1 MYINGIDKKTLR
13 EISERFGERFI
24 KDPLFMFFCSDI
36 NKRKAFIYDYMMYYL
51 PRFVDEETVFIDKHA
66 TAVVTLVD
74 PNDFEYKFKG
84 LSGQK
89 LKKYSFSS
97 KVFLHKENLEEICET
112 VLPGNKQAMVLT
124 VYSDPNGKFD
134 SLRELIAE
142 AVDFAD
148 REDITLVYDTFSR
161 KYIEYMQSKDF
172 VVAYSKP
179 FMDTQFI
186 ETVMTYNV

>member
-1 MYINGIDKKTLR
+1 MYINSIDKKTLR
-13 EISERFGERFI
+13 EISERFGERFV

-74 PNDFEYKFKG
+74 PKDFEYKFKG
-84 LSGQK
+84 LSGYK

-97 KVFLHKENLEEICET
+97 KVFLHKENLEDICDT
-112 VLPGNKQAMVLT
+112 LLPGNKQALVLT
-124 VYSDPNGKFD
+124 VYSDPNGKSD
-134 SLRELIAE
+134 SLQELIAE

-161 KYIEYMQSKDF
+161 KYIDYMQSKDF

-179 FMDTQFI
+179 FMDTQFT

>member
-1 MYINGIDKKTLR
+1 MYINSIDKKTLR

-97 KVFLHKENLEEICET
+97 KVFLHKENLEDICDT
-112 VLPGNKQAMVLT
+112 LLPGNKQAMVLT
-124 VYSDPNGKFD
+124 VYSDPNGKSD
-134 SLRELIAE
+134 SLQELIAE

-148 REDITLVYDTFSR
+148 RENITLVYDTFSR
-161 KYIEYMQSKDF
+161 KYIDYMQSKDF

>member
-161 KYIEYMQSKDF
+161 KYIDYMQSKDF

-186 ETVMTYNV
+186 ETVMIYNV

>member
-24 KDPLFMFFCSDI
+24 KEPLFMFFCSDI

-148 REDITLVYDTFSR
+148 REDITLIYDTFSR
-161 KYIEYMQSKDF
+161 KYIDYMQSKDF

>member
-134 SLRELIAE
+134 SLRELIDE

-148 REDITLVYDTFSR
+148 REDITLIYDTFSR
-161 KYIEYMQSKDF
+161 KYIDYMQSKDF

>member
-1 MYINGIDKKTLR
+1 MYINGINKKTLR

-84 LSGQK
+84 LSGQR

-124 VYSDPNGKFD
+124 VYSDPNSKFD

-148 REDITLVYDTFSR
+148 REDITLIYDTFSR

>member
-74 PNDFEYKFKG
+74 PNDFKYKFKG

-148 REDITLVYDTFSR
+148 REDITLIYDTFSR
-161 KYIEYMQSKDF
+161 KYIDYMQSKDF

>member
-51 PRFVDEETVFIDKHA
+51 PRLVDEETVFIDKHA

-148 REDITLVYDTFSR
+148 REDITLIYDTFSR
-161 KYIEYMQSKDF
+161 KYIDYMQSKDF

>member
-1 MYINGIDKKTLR
+1 MYINSIDKKTLR

-74 PNDFEYKFKG
+74 PNNFEYKFKG

-134 SLRELIAE
+134 SLQELIAE

-161 KYIEYMQSKDF
+161 KYIDYMQSKDF

-179 FMDTQFI
+179 FMDTQFT

>member
-124 VYSDPNGKFD
+124 VYSDPSGKFD

-142 AVDFAD
+142 AVDFAN
-148 REDITLVYDTFSR
+148 RENITLIYDTFSR

>member
-124 VYSDPNGKFD
+124 VYSDPNGKSD
-134 SLRELIAE
+134 SLQELIAE

-148 REDITLVYDTFSR
+148 RENITLIYDTFSR

>member
-134 SLRELIAE
+134 SLRELIVE

-148 REDITLVYDTFSR
+148 RENITLIYDTFSR
-161 KYIEYMQSKDF
+161 IYIDYMQSKDF

>member
-1 MYINGIDKKTLR
+1 MYINSIDKKTLR

-74 PNDFEYKFKG
+74 PKDFEYKFKG

-148 REDITLVYDTFSR
+148 KEDITLIYDTFSR
-161 KYIEYMQSKDF
+161 KYIDYMQSKDF

>member
-161 KYIEYMQSKDF
+161 KYIDYMQSKDF

>member
-84 LSGQK
+84 LLGQK

-148 REDITLVYDTFSR
+148 RENITLIYDTFSR

>member
-134 SLRELIAE
+134 SLLELIAE

-161 KYIEYMQSKDF
+161 KYIDYMQSKDF

>member
-134 SLRELIAE
+134 SLQELIAE

-148 REDITLVYDTFSR
+148 REDITLIYDTFSR

>member
-148 REDITLVYDTFSR
+148 REDITLIYDTFSR
-161 KYIEYMQSKDF
+161 KYIDYMQSKDF

>member
-1 MYINGIDKKTLR
+1 MYINSIDKKTLR

-36 NKRKAFIYDYMMYYL
+36 NKRKPFIYDYMMYYL

-148 REDITLVYDTFSR
+148 RENITLIYDTFSR

>member
-1 MYINGIDKKTLR
+1 MYINSIDKKTLR

-36 NKRKAFIYDYMMYYL
+36 NKRKSFIYDYMMYYL
-51 PRFVDEETVFIDKHA
+51 PHFVDEETVFIDKHA

-148 REDITLVYDTFSR
+148 RENITLIYDTFSR

>member
-148 REDITLVYDTFSR
+148 RENITLIYDTFSR

>member
-148 REDITLVYDTFSR
+148 RENITLIYDTFSR
-161 KYIEYMQSKDF
+161 KYIDYMQSKDF

>member
-124 VYSDPNGKFD
+124 VHSDPNGKFD

-161 KYIEYMQSKDF
+161 KYIDYMQSKDF

>member
-1 MYINGIDKKTLR
+1 MYINSIDKKTLR

-24 KDPLFMFFCSDI
+24 KDPLFMFFCSDR
-36 NKRKAFIYDYMMYYL
+36 NKRKSFIYDYMMYYL

-148 REDITLVYDTFSR
+148 RENITLIYDTFSR

>member
-1 MYINGIDKKTLR
+1 MYINSIDKKTLR

-51 PRFVDEETVFIDKHA
+51 PRFVDEEAVFIDKHA

-148 REDITLVYDTFSR
+148 RENITLIYDTFSR
-161 KYIEYMQSKDF
+161 KYIDYMQSKDF

>member
-66 TAVVTLVD
+66 TAVVTLID

-148 REDITLVYDTFSR
+148 REDITLIYDTFSR
-161 KYIEYMQSKDF
+161 KYIDYMQSKDF

>member
-1 MYINGIDKKTLR
+1 MYINSIDKKTLR

-148 REDITLVYDTFSR
+148 REDITLIYDTFSR
-161 KYIEYMQSKDF
+161 KYIDYMQSKDF

>member
-74 PNDFEYKFKG
+74 PNNFEYKFKG

-161 KYIEYMQSKDF
+161 KYIDYMQSKDF

>member
-1 MYINGIDKKTLR
+1 M
-13 EISERFGERFI
+13 
-24 KDPLFMFFCSDI
+24 
-36 NKRKAFIYDYMMYYL
+36 
-51 PRFVDEETVFIDKHA
+51 
-66 TAVVTLVD
+66 
-74 PNDFEYKFKG
+74 
-84 LSGQK
+84 
-89 LKKYSFSS
+89 
-97 KVFLHKENLEEICET
+97 
-112 VLPGNKQAMVLT
+112 PGNKQAMVLT

-148 REDITLVYDTFSR
+148 RENITLIYDTFSR
-161 KYIEYMQSKDF
+161 KYIDYMQSKNF

>member
-1 MYINGIDKKTLR
+1 MYINSIDKKTLR
-13 EISERFGERFI
+13 EISERFGERFV

-74 PNDFEYKFKG
+74 PKDFEYKFKG

-148 REDITLVYDTFSR
+148 KEDITLIYDTFSR
-161 KYIEYMQSKDF
+161 KYIDYMQSKDF

>member
-1 MYINGIDKKTLR
+1 MYINSIDKKTLR
-13 EISERFGERFI
+13 EISERFGERFV

-74 PNDFEYKFKG
+74 PKDFEYKFKG
-84 LSGQK
+84 LSGHK

-97 KVFLHKENLEEICET
+97 KVFLHKENLEDICDT
-112 VLPGNKQAMVLT
+112 LLPGNKQAMVLT
-124 VYSDPNGKFD
+124 VYSDQNGKFD
-134 SLRELIAE
+134 SLQELIAE

-148 REDITLVYDTFSR
+148 RENITLVYDTFSR
-161 KYIEYMQSKDF
+161 KYIDYMQSKDF

>member
-1 MYINGIDKKTLR
+1 MYISNIDNKTLK
-13 EISERFGERFI
+13 EISERFSERFV
-24 KDPLFMFFCSDI
+24 KDPLFMFLCSDI

-51 PRFVDEETVFIDKHA
+51 PRFIDKEYVFIDKHA
-66 TAVVTLVD
+66 TAVATLVD
-74 PNDFEYKFKG
+74 PTDFEYKFKG
-84 LSGQK
+84 ISGQR

-97 KVFLHKENLEEICET
+97 KVFVHKENLEEICDT

-124 VYSDPNGKFD
+124 LYSAPNGKFE
-134 SLRELIAE
+134 SLQGLIDE
-142 AVDFAD
+142 AIEFANK
-148 REDITLVYDTFSR
+148 EDITLIYDTFSR
-161 KYIEYMQSKDF
+161 KYINYMQSKDF

>member
-24 KDPLFMFFCSDI
+24 KDPLFMFLCSDL

-51 PRFVDEETVFIDKHA
+51 PRFIDEETVFIDKHA

-74 PNDFEYKFKG
+74 PSDFEYKFKG
-84 LSGQK
+84 LSGQR

-97 KVFLHKENLEEICET
+97 KVFVHKENLEDICDT
-112 VLPGNKQAMVLT
+112 LLPGNKQSMVLT
-124 VYSDPNGKFD
+124 AYGDPNGNFD
-134 SLRELIAE
+134 SLQGLIDE

-161 KYIEYMQSKDF
+161 KHIDYMQSKGF

-179 FMDTQFI
+179 FMDTRFI

>member
-1 MYINGIDKKTLR
+1 MYINGIYKKTLR

-148 REDITLVYDTFSR
+148 REDITLIYDTFSR
-161 KYIEYMQSKDF
+161 KYIDYMQSKDF

>member
-51 PRFVDEETVFIDKHA
+51 PRLVDEETVFIDKHA

-148 REDITLVYDTFSR
+148 RENITLIYDTFSR